1 MIYTDP
7 SGSIRTDAHLIVPIA
22 DLELIA
28 IGSITASAGRYPLGI
43 VQIFHCVLA
52 GIVWVLSMI
61 ALTKTRLFLQMQD
74 HSTADV
80 PDPHAGVISSYF
92 RNSAKYA
99 FFQQTERNDEHE

>member
-1 MIYTDP
+1 MYTEP
-7 SGSIRTDAHLIVPIA
+7 SGSIRTEAHLIVPIA

-28 IGSITASAGRYPLGI
+28 IGSITSSAGRYPLGI